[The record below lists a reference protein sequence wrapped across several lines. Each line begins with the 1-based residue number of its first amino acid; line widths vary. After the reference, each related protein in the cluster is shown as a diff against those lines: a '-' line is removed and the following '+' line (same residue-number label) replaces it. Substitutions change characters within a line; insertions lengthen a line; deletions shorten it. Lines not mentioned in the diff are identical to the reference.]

1 MRLLIFALAAV
12 ASAQLEHSVGEA
24 LSWKSLRR
32 AALGDKG
39 AEQLEET
46 LEIGGKHGGGKARGW
61 SEMAYNK
68 LPNAMQ
74 SVGLGQ
80 DLFRAAKKDPQL
92 ASTLKEAAVG
102 YWKKARGIPEP
113 GAFPR
118 RSRRRRR
125 SGTGER
131 RGRVE
136 IQATRTGARA
146 PEPLKRHPQ
155 TGERRAPAG
164 LKIAA
169 QKQSPAFGYGAYM
182 YSRSP
187 THTMC
192 SA

>member
-1 MRLLIFALAAV
+1 MRLLLFALAAV

-46 LEIGGKHGGGKARGW
+46 LEIGGRLLEEGEG
-61 SEMAYNK
+61 
-68 LPNAMQ
+68 
-74 SVGLGQ
+74 
-80 DLFRAAKKDPQL
+80 D
-92 ASTLKEAAVG
+92 
-102 YWKKARGIPEP
+102 P
-113 GAFPR
+113 GAGSLSR

-146 PEPLKRHPQ
+146 PEPLKRHPEAKDGSGRIKNRCSKPTTQ
-155 TGERRAPAG
+155 DDQAPRST
-164 LKIAA
+164 AA
-169 QKQSPAFGYGAYM
+169 L
-182 YSRSP
+182 
-187 THTMC
+187 
-192 SA
+192 

>member
-1 MRLLIFALAAV
+1 MRLLLFALAAV

-102 YWKKARGIPEP
+102 YWKKAKGI
-113 GAFPR
+113 PR

-146 PEPLKRHPQ
+146 P
-155 TGERRAPAG
+155 
-164 LKIAA
+164 
-169 QKQSPAFGYGAYM
+169 SP
-182 YSRSP
+182 
-187 THTMC
+187 
-192 SA
+192 

>member
-1 MRLLIFALAAV
+1 M
-12 ASAQLEHSVGEA
+12 
-24 LSWKSLRR
+24 
-32 AALGDKG
+32 
-39 AEQLEET
+39 EET

-102 YWKKARGIPEP
+102 YWKKAKGIPEP
-113 GAFPR
+113 GAFPADPATAAAAAPASAAVESK
-118 RSRRRRR
+118 SRL
-125 SGTGER
+125 
-131 RGRVE
+131 RGQGR
-136 IQATRTGARA
+136 AR
-146 PEPLKRHPQ
+146 EPLKRHPEAKGGSGRIKNRCSKNGTTDQ
-155 TGERRAPAG
+155 GQQP
-164 LKIAA
+164 
-169 QKQSPAFGYGAYM
+169 PYGTM
-182 YSRSP
+182 LYSRSP

>member
-1 MRLLIFALAAV
+1 MRRTILLALLAA
-12 ASAQLEHSVGEA
+12 ASAQLEHSISEA
-24 LSWKSLRR
+24 TSWSSLRR

-102 YWKKARGIPEP
+102 YWKKAKGIPEP
-113 GAFPR
+113 GAFP
-118 RSRRRRR
+118 
-125 SGTGER
+125 
-131 RGRVE
+131 
-136 IQATRTGARA
+136 ADPAA
-146 PEPLKRHPQ
+146 AAA
-155 TGERRAPAG
+155 APAS
-164 LKIAA
+164 AA
-169 QKQSPAFGYGAYM
+169 VESKSRLRGQGRARPSP
-182 YSRSP
+182 
-187 THTMC
+187 
-192 SA
+192 

>member
-1 MRLLIFALAAV
+1 MRLLLFALAAV

-102 YWKKARGIPEP
+102 YWKKAKGIPEP
-113 GAFPR
+113 GAFP
-118 RSRRRRR
+118 
-125 SGTGER
+125 
-131 RGRVE
+131 
-136 IQATRTGARA
+136 ADPAA
-146 PEPLKRHPQ
+146 AAAA
-155 TGERRAPAG
+155 APAS
-164 LKIAA
+164 AA
-169 QKQSPAFGYGAYM
+169 VESKSRLRGQGRARPSP
-182 YSRSP
+182 
-187 THTMC
+187 
-192 SA
+192 

>member
-1 MRLLIFALAAV
+1 MRLLLFALAAV

-46 LEIGGKHGGGKARGW
+46 LEIGGRVLEEGEG
-61 SEMAYNK
+61 
-68 LPNAMQ
+68 
-74 SVGLGQ
+74 
-80 DLFRAAKKDPQL
+80 D
-92 ASTLKEAAVG
+92 
-102 YWKKARGIPEP
+102 P
-113 GAFPR
+113 GAGSLSR

-146 PEPLKRHPQ
+146 PEPLKRHPAPKGGSGRIKNRCS
-155 TGERRAPAG
+155 TGHRLTVLTCTAG
-164 LKIAA
+164 A
-169 QKQSPAFGYGAYM
+169 QITQ
-182 YSRSP
+182 
-187 THTMC
+187 
-192 SA
+192 

>member
-1 MRLLIFALAAV
+1 MERKVEVAKRYAPKGQRAAFLAEIAFSRAVGATKQLRADCMRLLLFALAAV

-102 YWKKARGIPEP
+102 YWKKAKGIPEP
-113 GAFPR
+113 GAFP
-118 RSRRRRR
+118 
-125 SGTGER
+125 
-131 RGRVE
+131 
-136 IQATRTGARA
+136 ADPAA
-146 PEPLKRHPQ
+146 AAAA
-155 TGERRAPAG
+155 APAS
-164 LKIAA
+164 AA
-169 QKQSPAFGYGAYM
+169 VESKSRLRGQGRARPSP
-182 YSRSP
+182 
-187 THTMC
+187 
-192 SA
+192 

>member
-1 MRLLIFALAAV
+1 MRLLLFALAAV

-46 LEIGGKHGGGKARGW
+46 LEIGGRVLEEGEG
-61 SEMAYNK
+61 
-68 LPNAMQ
+68 
-74 SVGLGQ
+74 
-80 DLFRAAKKDPQL
+80 D
-92 ASTLKEAAVG
+92 
-102 YWKKARGIPEP
+102 P
-113 GAFPR
+113 GAGSLSR

-169 QKQSPAFGYGAYM
+169 QTGRRKVNSQLTVLYH
-182 YSRSP
+182 RSP

>member
-1 MRLLIFALAAV
+1 MRLLLFALAAV

-92 ASTLKEAAVG
+92 ASTLKEAARSSRNPG
-102 YWKKARGIPEP
+102 YADRGAR
-113 GAFPR
+113 
-118 RSRRRRR
+118 
-125 SGTGER
+125 
-131 RGRVE
+131 
-136 IQATRTGARA
+136 ARA
-146 PEPLKRHPQ
+146 PEAPL
-155 TGERRAPAG
+155 RA
-164 LKIAA
+164 LKGG
-169 QKQSPAFGYGAYM
+169 SPTVRGYGG
-182 YSRSP
+182 
-187 THTMC
+187 
-192 SA
+192 

>member
-1 MRLLIFALAAV
+1 MKNDNAV
-12 ASAQLEHSVGEA
+12 AHRSSVNASSESALLDARSGLVP
-24 LSWKSLRR
+24 
-32 AALGDKG
+32 ALGDKG

-102 YWKKARGIPEP
+102 YWKKAKGIPEP
-113 GAFPR
+113 GAFP
-118 RSRRRRR
+118 
-125 SGTGER
+125 
-131 RGRVE
+131 
-136 IQATRTGARA
+136 ADPAA
-146 PEPLKRHPQ
+146 AAAA
-155 TGERRAPAG
+155 APAS
-164 LKIAA
+164 AA
-169 QKQSPAFGYGAYM
+169 VESK
-182 YSRSP
+182 SRLRGQGRARP
-187 THTMC
+187 

>member
-1 MRLLIFALAAV
+1 MRLLLFALAAV

-80 DLFRAAKKDPQL
+80 DLFRSPCMD
-92 ASTLKEAAVG
+92 
-102 YWKKARGIPEP
+102 EP
-113 GAFPR
+113 K
-118 RSRRRRR
+118 S
-125 SGTGER
+125 
-131 RGRVE
+131 
-136 IQATRTGARA
+136 
-146 PEPLKRHPQ
+146 
-155 TGERRAPAG
+155 
-164 LKIAA
+164 
-169 QKQSPAFGYGAYM
+169 
-182 YSRSP
+182 
-187 THTMC
+187 
-192 SA
+192 